1 MVCCNKLTRITFH
14 RKNMQKLA
22 HSHIYSKHIIYIF
35 NSNSNSNNN
44 NKKSTEWIVSKTCLT
59 NWIFI
64 VNKKNVVNAKLKS
77 MHVIKS
83 IVLHALKKYTECD
96 FFYYYF
102 WTISIDWSCFRLYF
116 FFSFNSTNNDIT
128 SLMDYYFWIQERFNN
143 QFFNHFFWQ

>member
-64 VNKKNVVNAKLKS
+64 VNKKKCGKCKIEINACHKINCFTRVEKIYWMRFFLLLFLDYIDRLI
-77 MHVIKS
+77 VFS
-83 IVLHALKKYTECD
+83 IV
-96 FFYYYF
+96 
-102 WTISIDWSCFRLYF
+102 F
-116 FFSFNSTNNDIT
+116 FFFFQFNKQW
-128 SLMDYYFWIQERFNN
+128 YYEFNGLLLLN
-143 QFFNHFFWQ
+143 SRTFQ